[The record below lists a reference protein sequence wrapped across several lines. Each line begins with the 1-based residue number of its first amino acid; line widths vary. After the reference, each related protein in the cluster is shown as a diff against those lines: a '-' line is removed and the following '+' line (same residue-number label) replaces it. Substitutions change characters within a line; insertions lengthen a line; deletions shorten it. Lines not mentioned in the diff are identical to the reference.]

1 MDEISK
7 WIERIDFAVV
17 FFSFIILIWIVG
29 YSAPLVISPQDDLE
43 TTSTAVLFEFS
54 NADKILLDDNLDFSS
69 PEEIYAENNLI
80 INLKPGVYYWKVVGF
95 EESEIRELT
104 IKSKVDLRLQES
116 ADGKYEVVNAGNVG
130 LDVEIF
136 NKGTFVGKTVLEPEE
151 SSVEE
156 GDKFVG
162 GENEK

>member
-1 MDEISK
+1 MADEISK
-7 WIERIDFAVV
+7 WMKRIDFIVV
-17 FFSFIILIWIVG
+17 ALSLIIVVWLVG
-29 YSAPLVISPQDDLE
+29 YGAPLVIAPQDDLE

-54 NADKILLDDNLDFSS
+54 NADKILLDDNLEFSS
-69 PEEIYAENNLI
+69 PEEIYAKDNLV

-104 IKSKVDLRLQES
+104 IKSEVGLKLQES
-116 ADGKYEVVNAGNVG
+116 DDGKYEVVNAGNVG

-151 SSVEE
+151 SSLEK

-162 GENEK
+162 GENE